1 MKTRSWRYFFL
12 CLGAGL
18 LLFTLVGCKQDAREA
33 EVSAAT
39 RIEPAPDPALV
50 VVDHPEQFPRV
61 PVSTRKMPDEMSVNG
76 VVAADVSRTVP
87 VLSMS
92 GGRVVEIH
100 ARLGDMVSKGQSLVK
115 IHSNEMSQALSDLK
129 KAQADELLARK
140 ALERSQLLYSHGA
153 SAQKDLQMA
162 EDLEQKA
169 KVDVEA
175 AEDHIR
181 VLGGD
186 LKNLSP
192 ILEVKAP
199 VSGTII
205 EQNVTGGTG
214 VRSLDNSPN
223 LFTIADLSRLWILCD
238 VYEDALAHV
247 RLGDYAEVRLNTYPD
262 RPLKARVSNV
272 SAVLDPATRTAKVR
286 LELGNPRGILRP
298 GMFAVIKFT
307 SQSSRE
313 RIVLPASALLRL
325 HDRYWVFRFEGDNR
339 FRRAEVEAGPVLPDG
354 FQQLLSGLK
363 SGDEVALNALQM
375 SGASEGGQAQ

>member
-1 MKTRSWRYFFL
+1 MNSTLLKHIL
-12 CLGAGL
+12 LGLVAGWL
-18 LLFTLVGCKQDAREA
+18 LLILGGCKQNSSDA

-39 RIEPAPDPALV
+39 RNEPARDPALV
-50 VVDHPEQFPRV
+50 VVDHPEQFPLV

-76 VVAADVSRTVP
+76 VVAPDVSRTVP
-87 VLSMS
+87 ILSMS

-100 ARLGDMVSKGQSLVK
+100 ARLGDMVVKGQSLVK
-115 IHSNEMSQALSDLK
+115 IHSNDLSLALSDLK
-129 KAQADELLARK
+129 KAQADEVLAGK
-140 ALERSQLLYSHGA
+140 ALERSQLLFSHGA
-153 SAQKDLQMA
+153 LAQKDLQMA

-169 KVDVEA
+169 KVDVETA
-175 AEDHIR
+175 GEHIHL
-181 VLGGD
+181 LGGD

-192 ILEVKAP
+192 ILDVRAP

-238 VYEDALAHV
+238 VYEDTLAHV
-247 RLGDYAEVRLNTYPD
+247 KLGDYAEVRLNAYPD
-262 RPLKARVSNV
+262 QHLKARVSNI
-272 SAVLDPATRTAKVR
+272 SAILDPATRTAKVR
-286 LELGNPRGILRP
+286 LEVENPKGTLRP
-298 GMFAVIKFT
+298 GMFAVVKFT
-307 SQSSRE
+307 GQNSRE
-313 RIVLPASALLRL
+313 RAVLPASALLRL
-325 HDRYWVFRFEGDNR
+325 HDKYWVFRFEGDNR

-375 SGASEGGQAQ
+375 SGASEGGQVQ